1 MHVLL
6 YYGNVSHWSILSI
19 LWSMGESPQI
29 HTQAIE
35 CGHAPDTACLKMIHH
50 QNTDKNHFCCK
61 LCTALSCPVHFYI
74 IHIIFSHSQ
83 ISNPGVLCYSL
94 MSMSNNNISDEVS
107 NNAMNLCAGAGHFQK
122 FVTVMFCF
130 VTHCHCHECHVT
142 SSSLSQRETQTMP
155 IERKQITRKSTAHK
169 NCIVAN
175 NFIVTKCKLT
185 NLFPWCVINSL

>member
-1 MHVLL
+1 MCHIGQYSVFC
-6 YYGNVSHWSILSI
+6 GQWASHHKSTPRPLSVDTLQIQPASKWSITKI
-19 LWSMGESPQI
+19 LTKI
-29 HTQAIE
+29 TIAAIS
-35 CGHAPDTACLKMIHH
+35 APPCHVRYI
-50 QNTDKNHFCCK
+50 F
-61 LCTALSCPVHFYI
+61 I

-130 VTHCHCHECHVT
+130 VTHRHCHECHVT
-142 SSSLSQRETQTMP
+142 SSSLSQQETQTMP

-175 NFIVTKCKLT
+175 IFIVTKCKLT
-185 NLFPWCVINSL
+185 NLFPWCVINSF